1 MVKASGLA
9 AGLSETLSPWRKPF
23 ARHDPGEILS
33 DLALSLATGGDC
45 VSDLDRLRTQPG
57 VYGLVASD
65 PTISRLFTAVSAVKP
80 AKALAAINTSRARSR
95 EHVWG
100 RAGKDSPLHGVTAG
114 NPVVIDLDASLLNS
128 HSEKED
134 ARPTWKKGFGFHP
147 PISFL
152 DHGTEGTGEPL
163 AILLRPGNAGSNTV
177 TDHIQVVKD
186 SLKQLPKE
194 HRSGRKV
201 MIRTDSAGGTH
212 GFLEWPSAKHRN
224 LALQGSRGNRFVL

>member
-1 MVKASGLA
+1 M
-9 AGLSETLSPWRKPF
+9 
-23 ARHDPGEILS
+23 
-33 DLALSLATGGDC
+33 
-45 VSDLDRLRTQPG
+45 DRLRTQPG

-80 AKALAAINTSRARSR
+80 AKALAAINTSRARAR

-100 RAGKDSPLHGVTAG
+100 RAGKNSPLHGVTAG

-147 PISFL
+147 LISFL

-177 TDHIQVVKD
+177 TDHIQMVKD

-224 LALQGSRGNRFVL
+224 LGYSVGFPIHGAVEAVLPLIPKGGGAGHTTATGSNGTVPGSPRSRACWTCPPGRPGCG